1 MLEYAGKGELF
12 KQLAKLGKFSERRS
26 AKVSTRNQDC
36 CCFLLTVKYT
46 LQVARGLLYLHSK
59 NVIHRDL
66 KPENL
71 LLGLNGEIKIGDF
84 GWSVHSP
91 EERLAAGLSRND
103 GMTDMQPTHHVRH
116 VELCLAGDGFGPAT
130 WTRHRHLGM
139 TDP

>member
-12 KQLAKLGKFSERRS
+12 KQLAKVGHFSERRS
-26 AKVSTRNQDC
+26 ARVSYWGHDEADMQ
-36 CCFLLTVKYT
+36 YT
-46 LQVARGLLYLHSK
+46 LQVARGLAYLHSK

-91 EERLAAGLSRND
+91 EER
-103 GMTDMQPTHHVRH
+103 
-116 VELCLAGDGFGPAT
+116 
-130 WTRHRHLGM
+130 
-139 TDP
+139 